1 MENWVKHIPPD
12 ELINLEP
19 KATNKD
25 TFDIYID
32 CVRFIPDS
40 ASIIKVFSALKLFKL
55 TFFIIIKKS
64 QITNL
69 KFFHNLNEI
78 KI

>member
-55 TFFIIIKKS
+55 TLFMIYKK
-64 QITNL
+64 
-69 KFFHNLNEI
+69 KKPDYKI
-78 KI
+78 KIFSQSE